1 MKKLFLYI
9 FCLMCLVSC
18 EKEEI
23 TMKDQLLGE
32 WVYDHPDEGVW
43 EKLKFIESGL
53 FYYSNDFRGE
63 FNFSNDL
70 NDGRYSIYDNN
81 KVEISYTLNGTAQM
95 GRLTV
100 QEIKKYSFTAEFFT
114 GKNESVGV
122 FTYAKL
128 LRSYEMER
136 GERILPDYATLVQTD
151 IRGFK
156 SHNTQILRVD
166 EGTGEITAVGPGLSY
181 VDVITEEG
189 TAVVEIKVAG
199 LWPDYTTNLGQT
211 MEEVKGV
218 YGVPYWDYNSRI
230 YYKLMEHEFIYFL
243 AFTADITTNK
253 IYAVNFVLKED
264 CDWQI
269 ALDYL
274 RQLYYFYE
282 KGTVVEDSYYAFTNK
297 KTLDES
303 NIGITF
309 DGRDGLIGFID
320 LTYDYEGANTRS
332 LDISHVIETFSK

>member
-1 MKKLFLYI
+1 MK
-9 FCLMCLVSC
+9 
-18 EKEEI
+18 
-23 TMKDQLLGE
+23 
-32 WVYDHPDEGVW
+32 
-43 EKLKFIESGL
+43 
-53 FYYSNDFRGE
+53 
-63 FNFSNDL
+63 
-70 NDGRYSIYDNN
+70 
-81 KVEISYTLNGTAQM
+81 
-95 GRLTV
+95 
-100 QEIKKYSFTAEFFT
+100 
-114 GKNESVGV
+114 
-122 FTYAKL
+122 
-128 LRSYEMER
+128 SYEIER

-189 TAVVEIKVAG
+189 TAVVEINVAG